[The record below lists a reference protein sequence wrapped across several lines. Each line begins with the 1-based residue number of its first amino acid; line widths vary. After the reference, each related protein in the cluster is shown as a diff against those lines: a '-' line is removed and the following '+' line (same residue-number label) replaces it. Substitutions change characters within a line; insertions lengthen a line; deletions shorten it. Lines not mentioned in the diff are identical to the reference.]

1 MDNKNKKR
9 KKMIAPIVVTII
21 VLLYFS
27 LMAIGF
33 FTSDMPLLVK
43 LLVAIIPLGLGGVI
57 TFVLIERIEEING
70 GEEDD
75 LSKY

>member
-1 MDNKNKKR
+1 
-9 KKMIAPIVVTII
+9 MIAPIVVTII

-57 TFVLIERIEEING
+57 TFVLIERIGEING